1 MGDAAENLGQAPSA
15 QALELFKPFEH
26 FSKCLLDAYV
36 VVDQNGRILKCNAL
50 FAQLVGLRTKQILKA
65 ETFDEVLKLSVS
77 GKMLSI
83 AEIVANVAPTRI
95 DEVSGESGERQN
107 LNLIIGVY
115 PLMQDGATAG
125 SFVLIRDVTAETNLQ
140 DKYKDKATQSI
151 TDALT
156 GLFNRAY
163 FTDYMKSQVSTLE
176 SFPESA
182 AQRTIS
188 VVMLDIDF
196 FKKINDVYGH
206 QAGDYVIKTTA
217 ELMRKCFRK
226 TDVVARYGG
235 EEFLAILPGTDVEG
249 AAIASDK
256 LRQTIQNFKFEFDGK
271 IMPVTMSSGVAQI
284 QIGRENGEQAIAR
297 ADAALY
303 FSKQNGRNRVSVH
316 DGAAPKAP
324 ASVQPGPPRV
334 KT

>member
-1 MGDAAENLGQAPSA
+1 MGDAAENLTNAPGV
-15 QALELFKPFEH
+15 QALELFKPYEH

-36 VVDQNGRILKCNAL
+36 VVDQTGRILKCNAL
-50 FAQLVGLRTKQILKA
+50 FSQLVGLRTKQILKA
-65 ETFDEVLKLSVS
+65 ESLDEILKLSVA
-77 GKMLSI
+77 GKDLRI
-83 AEIVANVAPTRI
+83 DEIVSNVAPTRI
-95 DEVSGESGERQN
+95 DEVSGASAERQN

-115 PLMQDGATAG
+115 PLQQDGTTLG
-125 SFVLIRDVTAETNLQ
+125 TFVLIRDVTAETNLQ

-182 AQRTIS
+182 PQCTIS

-217 ELMRKCFRK
+217 ELMKKGFRK
-226 TDVVARYGG
+226 TDVIARYGG
-235 EEFLAILPGTDVEG
+235 EEFLVILPGTDMEG

-256 LRQTIQNFKFEFDGK
+256 LRQAIQNYTYEFDGK
-271 IMPVTMSSGVAQI
+271 VMPVTMSSGVAQI
-284 QIGRENGEQAIAR
+284 KIGKESGEQAIAR

-303 FSKQNGRNRVSVH
+303 FSKEHGRNRVSIH
-316 DGAAPKAP
+316 DGVLPKQP
-324 ASVQPGPPRV
+324 QSVQPGPPRV